1 MSYSATMRLRPIL
14 LLLAIVVL
22 PVVLMIWAAGR
33 LAARE
38 AEAVQQ
44 RFRQVMEGRLQDAN
58 VSIEAHFDRLATD
71 LRRLTAIDSFDVD
84 RLRAVVRS
92 EPVLL
97 QLFVLSPDG
106 HLQYPNPTDALNST
120 EQSFLL
126 RTATMFTGGDLQNA
140 VTLSESESEGNQE
153 QPQSRS
159 SDHSERSLP
168 GKTQSDGASQGSAG
182 LAAASATSGWFVWY
196 WERGLNLIF
205 WQRRPSGHVVGA
217 ALERARWM
225 SDLLSELP
233 ETRAAGDGAQSG
245 FPSQFRLVNAS
256 SAAVYRWG
264 EFETEPAD
272 KPLCEVAVAE
282 PLAAWRLQCFVPD
295 EQFAVGA
302 GRSAYVG
309 LAGGLLAVAVA
320 VAGCAVVLWRDY
332 SRDMRQAAQ
341 QVSFVNQVS
350 HELKTPLTNIRMYA
364 ELLERDL
371 DSLDDETA
379 GRSRQR
385 LDVILGEGQRLS
397 RLIGN
402 VLTFARQQRRTLEPQ
417 PTEVVVDDVLERTLE
432 RFRPSLDELQ
442 IDVSTEFAA
451 AEPARIDADFLEQIV
466 GNLISNVEKYAL
478 SGRSLRIRSRVENG
492 AVIVDVTDGGPGIPK
507 FDRDRVFAPFVRGS
521 NEISAAAGTGIGL
534 SIARELARLHGGD
547 LTLLES
553 ATGCVFRVVLR
564 SGG

>member
-1 MSYSATMRLRPIL
+1 MRTRPIL

-22 PVVLMIWAAGR
+22 PVVLMTWAAQR

-58 VSIEAHFDRLATD
+58 AGIEAHFDRLGSD
-71 LRRLTAIDSFDVD
+71 LRRLTAIDDFRVD
-84 RLRAVVRS
+84 ALRDVVRS
-92 EPVLL
+92 EPALL

-106 HLQYPNPTDALNST
+106 DLQYPNPADALNAT

-140 VTLSESESEGNQE
+140 VSLTEDRSKGDVEATLSDG
-153 QPQSRS
+153 SRS
-159 SDHSERSLP
+159 NDQPVTTKKLTFNPVQKSADP
-168 GKTQSDGASQGSAG
+168 DQSSAS
-182 LAAASATSGWFVWY
+182 SGWFVWY

-205 WQRRPSGHVVGA
+205 WQRRPTGHIVGA

-233 ETRAAGDGAQSG
+233 ETRSSDEEQDSITS
-245 FPSQFRLVNAS
+245 SQIRLVNS
-256 SAAVYRWG
+256 SAASMYRWG
-264 EFETEPAD
+264 RFETEASSE
-272 KPLCEVAVAE
+272 PLCEVAVSA
-282 PLAAWRLQCFVPD
+282 PLASWRLQCFVPD
-295 EQFAVGA
+295 EQFAMGI
-302 GRSAYVG
+302 RQSAYVG

-320 VAGCAVVLWRDY
+320 VAACAVLLWRDY
-332 SRDMRQAAQ
+332 SRDMRQASQ

-371 DSLDDETA
+371 DAYDDETA

-402 VLTFARQQRRTLEPQ
+402 VLTFARQQRRTLESQ
-417 PTEVVVDDVLERTLE
+417 PTELVVDDVLQRTLE
-432 RFRPSLDELQ
+432 RFRPSLEELQ
-442 IDVSTEFAA
+442 IEVSTDLSAA
-451 AEPARIDADFLEQIV
+451 DQVRVDADFLEQIV
-466 GNLISNVEKYAL
+466 GNLISNVEKYAA
-478 SGRSLRIRSRVENG
+478 SGKSLRISSRIEHSM
-492 AVIVDVTDGGPGIPK
+492 VTIEVADAGPGISPA
-507 FDRDRVFAPFVRGS
+507 DRDRMFAPFIRGS
-521 NEISAAAGTGIGL
+521 NEINAAAGTGIGL

-547 LTLLES
+547 LTLEES
-553 ATGCVFRVVLR
+553 ASGCIFRVALQC
-564 SGG
+564 GG

>member
-1 MSYSATMRLRPIL
+1 MRLRPIL

-22 PVVLMIWAAGR
+22 PVILMTWAAGR

-38 AEAVQQ
+38 AEAVQL

-58 VSIEAHFDRLATD
+58 VGIAAHFDRLARD
-71 LRRLTAIDSFDVD
+71 LRRLTAINDLRVDS
-84 RLRAVVRS
+84 LREIVRT
-92 EPVLL
+92 EPTLL

-106 HLQYPNPTDALNST
+106 DLQYPNPADSLNAT

-126 RTATMFTGGDLQNA
+126 RTASMFTGGDLETA
-140 VTLSESESEGNQE
+140 VALTEERSKGDIE
-153 QPQSRS
+153 QPAVPDSRRN
-159 SDHSERSLP
+159 DSLP
-168 GKTQSDGASQGSAG
+168 AAKKLSFDPVQQS
-182 LAAASATSGWFVWY
+182 AAETGTSSSSGWFVWY

-205 WQRRPSGHVVGA
+205 WQRRPSGHVVGV

-225 SDLLSELP
+225 SDLLAELP
-233 ETRAAGDGAQSG
+233 ETQASSDGEESVL
-245 FPSQFRLVNAS
+245 STQFRLVNSAS
-256 SAAVYRWG
+256 ASVYRWG
-264 EFETEPAD
+264 AFDTEPTVE
-272 KPLCEVAVAE
+272 PLCEVAVSE

-309 LAGGLLAVAVA
+309 LAGGLLAVTVA
-320 VAGCAVVLWRDY
+320 VAACAVLLWNDY
-332 SRDMRQAAQ
+332 SRDMRQASQ

-371 DSLDDETA
+371 DSVDDETA

-385 LDVILGEGQRLS
+385 LGVILGEGQRLS

-417 PTEVVVDDVLERTLE
+417 PTELVVDDVLQRTLE
-432 RFRPSLDELQ
+432 RFRPSLEELQ
-442 IDVSTEFAA
+442 IEVSADLSATE
-451 AEPARIDADFLEQIV
+451 PVRLDADFLEQIV
-466 GNLISNVEKYAL
+466 GNLISNVEKYAA
-478 SGRSLRIRSRVENG
+478 SGKALRIRSRIENG
-492 AVIVDVTDGGPGIPK
+492 SVIIDVADAGQGISKP
-507 FDRDRVFAPFVRGS
+507 DRDRIFAPFIRGS

-547 LTLLES
+547 LTLVDSEP
-553 ATGCVFRVVLR
+553 GCVFRVVLQ

>member
-1 MSYSATMRLRPIL
+1 MRLRPIV

-22 PVVLMIWAAGR
+22 PVILMTWAAGR

-38 AEAVQQ
+38 AEVVQQ
-44 RFRQVMEGRLQDAN
+44 RFRQVMEGRLHDAN
-58 VSIEAHFDRLATD
+58 VEIAAHFDRLASG
-71 LRRLTAIDSFDVD
+71 LRRLTALDDLRVDS
-84 RLRAVVRS
+84 LREIVRT
-92 EPVLL
+92 EPALL
-97 QLFVLSPDG
+97 QLFVLGPDG
-106 HLQYPNPTDALNST
+106 NLQYPNPAESLNAT

-140 VTLSESESEGNQE
+140 VALTEDRSKGDIGETGATDDSLSAAKK
-153 QPQSRS
+153 P
-159 SDHSERSLP
+159 SLDP
-168 GKTQSDGASQGSAG
+168 AQQ
-182 LAAASATSGWFVWY
+182 SATQAGMSSSSGWFVWY

-205 WQRRPSGHVVGA
+205 WQRRPSGHVVGV

-225 SDLLSELP
+225 SDLLAELP
-233 ETRAAGDGAQSG
+233 NTRATDAGESA
-245 FPSQFRLVNAS
+245 FPSQFRLVNSAS
-256 SAAVYRWG
+256 VSVYRWG
-264 EFETEPAD
+264 TFHTDAAVE
-272 KPLCEVAVAE
+272 PLCEVAVSK

-295 EQFAVGA
+295 EQFTVGA
-302 GRSAYVG
+302 GSSAYVG

-320 VAGCAVVLWRDY
+320 VAACAVLLWKEY
-332 SRDMRQAAQ
+332 SRDMRQASQ

-371 DSLDDETA
+371 DSFDDETA

-385 LDVILGEGQRLS
+385 LGVILGEGQRLS

-417 PTEVVVDDVLERTLE
+417 PVQVVVDDVLQRTLE
-432 RFRPSLDELQ
+432 RFRPSLEELQ
-442 IDVSTEFAA
+442 IEVSTDLASS
-451 AEPARIDADFLEQIV
+451 EPVRLDVDFLEQIV
-466 GNLISNVEKYAL
+466 GNLISNVEKYAA
-478 SGRSLRIRSRVENG
+478 SGRSLRISSRVEG
-492 AVIVDVTDGGPGIPK
+492 SMVTIEVADGGPGIPK
-507 FDRDRVFAPFVRGS
+507 SDRDRVFAPFIRGS

-547 LTLLES
+547 LALLES
-553 ATGCVFRVVLR
+553 ASGCVFRVVLQ

>member
-1 MSYSATMRLRPIL
+1 MSYSATMRVRPIL

-22 PVVLMIWAAGR
+22 PVVLMTWAAGR

-44 RFRQVMEGRLQDAN
+44 QFRQLMEGRLQDAN
-58 VSIEAHFDRLATD
+58 TGIAAHFDRLAAD
-71 LRRLTAIDSFDVD
+71 LRRVTSIDDFNVD
-84 RLRAVVRS
+84 SLRSVVRS
-92 EPVLL
+92 EPRLL
-97 QLFVLSPDG
+97 QLFVLSPLG
-106 HLQYPNPTDALNST
+106 ELQYPNPATPLNSN

-140 VTLSESESEGNQE
+140 VSLSEDHFKGDEALP
-153 QPQSRS
+153 QPLGQAPSTQL
-159 SDHSERSLP
+159 LP
-168 GKTQSDGASQGSAG
+168 AKGQSDGAAQQSVVPAQPSA
-182 LAAASATSGWFVWY
+182 SSGWFVWY

-225 SDLLSELP
+225 SDLLADLP
-233 ETRAAGDGAQSG
+233 ETRVAGHGTQSS
-245 FPSQFRLVNAS
+245 FPSQFRLVNAGS
-256 SAAVYRWG
+256 DSVYRWG
-264 EFETEPAD
+264 EFKTETADEP
-272 KPLCEVAVAE
+272 LVEVAVAE

-295 EQFAVGA
+295 EQFAIGT

-320 VAGCAVVLWRDY
+320 VAACAALLWRDY
-332 SRDMRQAAQ
+332 SRDMRQASQ

-417 PTEVVVDDVLERTLE
+417 LTEVLVDEVLQRTLE

-442 IDVSTEFAA
+442 IEVVTELAA
-451 AEPARIDADFLEQIV
+451 SEPARIDADFLEQIV
-466 GNLISNVEKYAL
+466 GNLISNVEKYAT
-478 SGRSLRIRSRVENG
+478 SGKSLRISSRVENDS
-492 AVIVDVTDGGPGIPK
+492 VIVDVADAGSGIPK
-507 FDRDRVFAPFVRGS
+507 SDRDRVFAPFIRGS
-521 NEISAAAGTGIGL
+521 NEINAVAGTGIGL

-547 LTLLES
+547 LMLLES
-553 ATGCVFRVVLR
+553 ATGCVFRIVLR

>member
-22 PVVLMIWAAGR
+22 PVVLMTWAAGR

-58 VSIEAHFDRLATD
+58 VGIEAHFDRLATD
-71 LRRLTAIDSFDVD
+71 LRRLTAIDDFNVD
-84 RLRAVVRS
+84 KLRTVVRS
-92 EPVLL
+92 EPPLL
-97 QLFVLSPDG
+97 QLFVLSPSG
-106 HLQYPNPTDALNST
+106 ELQYPNPADSLNST

-140 VTLSESESEGNQE
+140 VSLSEGESKGDQE
-153 QPQSRS
+153 LPLSRS
-159 SDHSERSLP
+159 SDQSERSLP
-168 GKTQSDGASQGSAG
+168 GKKPSDGASQESTG
-182 LAAASATSGWFVWY
+182 LAATSATSGWFVWY

-245 FPSQFRLVNAS
+245 FASQFRLVNAG
-256 SAAVYRWG
+256 AASVYRWG

-272 KPLCEVAVAE
+272 EPLCEVAVAE

-466 GNLISNVEKYAL
+466 GNLISNVEKYAA
-478 SGRSLRIRSRVENG
+478 SGKSLRISSRVENDNI
-492 AVIVDVTDGGPGIPK
+492 IVDVADAGPGIPK
-507 FDRDRVFAPFVRGS
+507 SDHDRVFAPFVRGS

-534 SIARELARLHGGD
+534 SIARELARRHGGD
-547 LTLLES
+547 LTLLKSEK
-553 ATGCVFRVVLR
+553 GCAFRVVLK

>member
-1 MSYSATMRLRPIL
+1 MSYSATMRLRPIM

-22 PVVLMIWAAGR
+22 PVVLMTWAAGR

-44 RFRQVMEGRLQDAN
+44 QFRQLMEDRLQDAN
-58 VSIEAHFDRLATD
+58 TGIAAHFDRLASD
-71 LRRLTAIDSFDVD
+71 LRRVTTIDDFNVD
-84 RLRAVVRS
+84 SLRAVVRS
-92 EPVLL
+92 EPALL
-97 QLFVLSPDG
+97 QLFVLSPRG
-106 HLQYPNPTDALNST
+106 ELQYPNPADSLNST

-126 RTATMFTGGDLQNA
+126 RTATMFTGGDLRNA
-140 VTLSESESEGNQE
+140 VSLSEDQSKGDEALP
-153 QPQSRS
+153 QPLGQSPS
-159 SDHSERSLP
+159 TQSLP
-168 GKTQSDGASQGSAG
+168 AKGPSDGAAQQAAG
-182 LAAASATSGWFVWY
+182 PGQSSESSGWFVWY

-205 WQRRPSGHVVGA
+205 WQRRPSGHIVGT
-217 ALERARWM
+217 ALDRARWM
-225 SDLLSELP
+225 SDLLADLP
-233 ETRAAGDGAQSG
+233 ETRVAGDGTQAS
-245 FPSQFRLVNAS
+245 FPSQFRLVNAGS
-256 SAAVYRWG
+256 DSVYRWG

-272 KPLCEVAVAE
+272 EPLCEVAVAE

-295 EQFAVGA
+295 DQFAIDT
-302 GRSAYVG
+302 GRSAYGG

-320 VAGCAVVLWRDY
+320 LAACSFLLWRDY

-371 DSLDDETA
+371 DALDDETS

-417 PTEVVVDDVLERTLE
+417 PAEVLVDEVLQRTLE

-442 IDVSTEFAA
+442 IEVATELAA
-451 AEPARIDADFLEQIV
+451 AEPARIDVDFLEQIV
-466 GNLISNVEKYAL
+466 GNLISNVEKYAAA
-478 SGRSLRIRSRVENG
+478 GKSLRISSRFENG
-492 AVIVDVTDGGPGIPK
+492 CVIVEVADAGPGIPK
-507 FDRDRVFAPFVRGS
+507 ADRDRVFAPFVRGS
-521 NEISAAAGTGIGL
+521 NEISAVAGTGIGL
-534 SIARELARLHGGD
+534 SIAGELARLHGGD
-547 LTLLES
+547 LTLLDS

>member
-1 MSYSATMRLRPIL
+1 MRLRPIL

-22 PVVLMIWAAGR
+22 PVVLMTWAAGR

-58 VSIEAHFDRLATD
+58 VGIEAHFDRLATD
-71 LRRLTAIDSFDVD
+71 LRRLTAIDDFNVD
-84 RLRAVVRS
+84 KLRTVVRS
-92 EPVLL
+92 EPPLL
-97 QLFVLSPDG
+97 QLFVLSPSG
-106 HLQYPNPTDALNST
+106 ELQYPNPADSLNST

-140 VTLSESESEGNQE
+140 VSLSEGESKGDQE
-153 QPQSRS
+153 LPLSRS
-159 SDHSERSLP
+159 SDQSERSLP
-168 GKTQSDGASQGSAG
+168 GKKPSDGASQESTG
-182 LAAASATSGWFVWY
+182 LAATSATSGWFVWY

-245 FPSQFRLVNAS
+245 FASQFRLVNAG
-256 SAAVYRWG
+256 AASVYRWG

-272 KPLCEVAVAE
+272 EPLCEVAVAE

-466 GNLISNVEKYAL
+466 GNLISNVEKYAA
-478 SGRSLRIRSRVENG
+478 SGKSLRISSRVENDNI
-492 AVIVDVTDGGPGIPK
+492 IVDVADAGPGIPK
-507 FDRDRVFAPFVRGS
+507 SDHDRVFAPFVRGS

-534 SIARELARLHGGD
+534 SIARELARRHGGD
-547 LTLLES
+547 LTLLKSEK
-553 ATGCVFRVVLR
+553 GCAFRVVLK

>member
-1 MSYSATMRLRPIL
+1 MRFRPLAL
-14 LLLAIVVL
+14 LLLIAVL
-22 PVVLMIWAAGR
+22 PVVLMTWAAQR

-44 RFRQVMEGRLQDAN
+44 RFRQVMDGRLQDAN
-58 VSIEAHFDRLATD
+58 DGIESHFDRLATN
-71 LRRLTAIDSFDVD
+71 LRRLTAIDDLRVD
-84 RLRAVVRS
+84 SLREIVRN
-92 EPVLL
+92 EPTLL

-106 HLQYPNPTDALNST
+106 DLQYPNPGDMLNAT

-140 VTLSESESEGNQE
+140 VTLTEDRSEGDVE
-153 QPQSRS
+153 ELTPRDSRS
-159 SDHSERSLP
+159 SAPSVPTKKFSFEPVR
-168 GKTQSDGASQGSAG
+168 Q
-182 LAAASATSGWFVWY
+182 AAEQAPSSSSSGWFVWY

-205 WQRRPSGHVVGA
+205 WQRRPSGHVVGV

-225 SDLLSELP
+225 SDLLAELP
-233 ETRAAGDGAQSG
+233 ETREAAGGGQSAL
-245 FPSQFRLVNAS
+245 PSQFRLVNSAS
-256 SAAVYRWG
+256 ASMYRWG
-264 EFETEPAD
+264 TFDTEPTVE
-272 KPLCEVAVAE
+272 PLCELAVAE

-295 EQFAVGA
+295 EQFAAGA

-320 VAGCAVVLWRDY
+320 VAACAVLLWKDY
-332 SRDMRQAAQ
+332 SRDMRQASQ

-371 DSLDDETA
+371 DSFDDETA

-417 PTEVVVDDVLERTLE
+417 PTELIVDDVLQRTLE
-432 RFRPSLDELQ
+432 RFRPSLEELQ
-442 IDVSTEFAA
+442 IEVSTDFSAA
-451 AEPARIDADFLEQIV
+451 KPGRLDADFLEQIV
-466 GNLISNVEKYAL
+466 GNLISNVEKYAA
-478 SGRSLRIRSRVENG
+478 SGKSLRIGSRVEDLMVMIEV
-492 AVIVDVTDGGPGIPK
+492 ADSGPGIPSS
-507 FDRDRVFAPFVRGS
+507 DRDRVFTPFIRGS

-547 LTLLES
+547 LTLLS
-553 ATGCVFRVVLR
+553 SDVGCMFRVVLQ